1 MDFCQL
7 SAWHSHK
14 YLSTFDSQCLKYC
27 ICLCFVSDG
36 RFLFFSFSSISTN
49 SWWTLSC
56 RHVYFPWFTA
66 SCHHDRICNI
76 WSLSFHTPYS
86 LGLHFFPIVASLQR
100 IGLCHI
106 LTSVRMIFYTCLDF
120 SIKFCLDLLPLWQ
133 VQRHSGTVFQVPF
146 CLFSFDLPMCA
157 YFSQKHRVSLQFPA
171 KYPSFKSEVC
181 TTNFI
186 QIWLSQYNTNS
197 TFDPWPHWLNKGQ
210 PQHKGYP
217 LACFKSSSKMFSRY
231 WSNQHFM
238 IIFSLRCAKQPLF
251 NIFNNI

>member
-7 SAWHSHK
+7 TAWHSRK

-49 SWWTLSC
+49 SWWILSC

-120 SIKFCLDLLPLWQ
+120 SIKSVLINSRSGKSNVIQAPYFKFHFVCFPLIFPCATTSARSIECL
-133 VQRHSGTVFQVPF
+133 
-146 CLFSFDLPMCA
+146 
-157 YFSQKHRVSLQFPA
+157 
-171 KYPSFKSEVC
+171 
-181 TTNFI
+181 
-186 QIWLSQYNTNS
+186 
-197 TFDPWPHWLNKGQ
+197 
-210 PQHKGYP
+210 
-217 LACFKSSSKMFSRY
+217 
-231 WSNQHFM
+231 SN
-238 IIFSLRCAKQPLF
+238 SLRSTRLSSLKSAQQTL
-251 NIFNNI
+251 